1 MKSFLGL
8 ICFIVILAL
17 LLYLGSLVIEY
28 DNKRKDRIQTSFDK
42 IFDICRWILYIPLGL
57 FSGLIFGIVFNF
69 LFVNKFDRVLSELMA
84 RLISIYFMGFCFY
97 VIIPTLNKIK
107 KIQGAAITIL
117 IMEVLAIVVFLFYDG
132 NMNKKF
138 ILDVITTIVAFIGS
152 IYFIMNPEDIS
163 KN

>member
-1 MKSFLGL
+1 MFVKTIPHKQVCSNSDVISKRFSFLPE
-8 ICFIVILAL
+8 ILN
-17 LLYLGSLVIEY
+17 V
-28 DNKRKDRIQTSFDK
+28 KRSQLR
-42 IFDICRWILYIPLGL
+42 P
-57 FSGLIFGIVFNF
+57 F
-69 LFVNKFDRVLSELMA
+69 LFVNKFDGVLSELMA

-117 IMEVLAIVVFLFYDG
+117 IMEVLAIVGFLFYDG

-152 IYFIMNPEDIS
+152 VYFIMNPEDIS